1 MREAFKERTFRAESL
16 AVIELVIEI
25 LDDYAAQGYT
35 LTLRQVYY
43 QLVAKGKI
51 PNSLESYKRI
61 GDLVNEGRLAGLI
74 DWSRIEDR
82 ARETVTPAHWTS
94 AAEIA
99 EACARQYRVDHWD
112 RQPYHVEI
120 LVEKQALEGVL
131 EPAAKRWDLPFT
143 ANKGYLSQSMVYQI
157 AKRLGDCHDAG
168 QEIRLLYLGDHD
180 PSGLDMDRDLLDR
193 LRLFTRGEFTI
204 EVVRLALLM
213 EQIEKYDPPENP
225 AKITDSRAAGYIARH
240 GDSSWELDALEPR
253 VLVGLVDDAVGEV
266 LDQDAWDEAEERQDE
281 GRRQLRAFAAQVR
294 GDEPEDEP
302 EDEEG

>member
-1 MREAFKERTFRAESL
+1 MREAFKKRTFRVESL
-16 AVIELVIEI
+16 AVIELVIDI

-43 QLVAKGKI
+43 QLVARGHV

-61 GDLVNEGRLAGLI
+61 GNLVNEGRLAGLI
-74 DWSRIEDR
+74 DWARIEDR
-82 ARETVTPAHWTS
+82 ARETVTPVHWTS
-94 AAEIA
+94 AAEIV
-99 EACARQYRVDHWD
+99 EACANQYQVDHWD
-112 RQPYHVEI
+112 EQPWHVEI

-131 EPAAKRWDLPFT
+131 EPVVKRWDLPFT

-157 AKRLGDCHDAG
+157 AERLVDCHNNG

-193 LRLFTRGEFTI
+193 LRMFTRGEFSI

-253 VLVGLVDDAVGEV
+253 VLVALVDDAVGEV
-266 LDQDAWDEAEERQDE
+266 LDQDAWNEAEKRQGE
-281 GRRQLRAFAAQVR
+281 GRRQLRALASQVR
-294 GDEPEDEP
+294 GDEPENK
-302 EDEEG
+302 EDER

>member
-16 AVIELVIEI
+16 EVIDLVIGI

-43 QLVAKGKI
+43 QLVARGHV

-99 EACARQYRVDHWD
+99 EAAAKQYRVDHWAD
-112 RQPYHVEI
+112 QPWHVEI

-131 EPAAKRWDLPFT
+131 EPVAKRWDLPFT

-157 AKRLGDCHDAG
+157 AKRLGDCHDNG

-180 PSGLDMDRDLLDR
+180 PSGLDMDRDLGDR
-193 LRLFTRGEFTI
+193 LRLFTRDEVRI
-204 EVVRLALLM
+204 EVVRLALVM
-213 EQIEKYDPPENP
+213 DQIEQYRPPENP
-225 AKITDSRAAGYIARH
+225 AKITDSRAEAYIARH
-240 GDSSWELDALEPR
+240 GASSWELDALEPKIM
-253 VLVGLVDDAVGEV
+253 VSLVDAAVEEV
-266 LDQDAWDEAEERQDE
+266 IDRDRWDEAEERQAA
-281 GRRQLRAFAAQVR
+281 GRKQLRAFAAQVR
-294 GDEPEDEP
+294 GGNP